1 MGGEGDVQSFGFFNI
16 PGHLSGAGQ
25 TQHVSIETI
34 LDCVCVAV
42 AAALLANSW
51 WRLTIVW
58 NDSERDQKE
67 GCRSRPSTQLEVI
80 SNVSRWWLYSLVGVL
95 IPDAMFALDDWR
107 RHVERDV
114 PSSALSSPP
123 EVGEDSSPSL
133 CCCCCRHHRRL
144 LLLFPTVCQS
154 WGSEA
159 GNSCTGSATFL
170 GAERRGSHLCCR
182 RHRRRRFFNGRRRH
196 ERLASKEKWRQH
208 VTRRFGRRRRRR
220 RWLLWRRSWLPPW
233 TIRLAA
239 PFYGMERANW
249 WPKMLSSWR
258 CLLSS

>member
-1 MGGEGDVQSFGFFNI
+1 MGGEGDVQSFGFFYI

-123 EVGEDSSPSL
+123 EVGEDSSPPL
-133 CCCCCRHHRRL
+133 CCCCCRHHHRL

-182 RHRRRRFFNGRRRH
+182 RHRRRRFFNERRRH
-196 ERLASKEKWRQH
+196 ERLASKEK
-208 VTRRFGRRRRRR
+208 
-220 RWLLWRRSWLPPW
+220 
-233 TIRLAA
+233 
-239 PFYGMERANW
+239 
-249 WPKMLSSWR
+249 
-258 CLLSS
+258 